1 MASMRAMRIAGL
13 GILIAAG
20 MSAAV
25 ACAAQP
31 RIRQDYPARP
41 VRLVSGVPGSPSDI
55 LARTIQPKMADTF
68 GHPVVIENRSGGSGM
83 ISANIVAKAPP
94 DGHTL
99 LLIPAQFTI

>member
-1 MASMRAMRIAGL
+1 MHAMRFAGF
-13 GILIAAG
+13 GILLAGALAA
-20 MSAAV
+20 AA
-25 ACAAQP
+25 AYAAQP
-31 RIRQDYPARP
+31 RSRQDYPARP

-55 LARTIQPKMADTF
+55 LARTIQPRMADTF
-68 GHPVVIENRSGGSGM
+68 GQPVVIENRSGGSGM